1 LIKQKAFDKNLA
13 AIFGRKGR
21 VEAANYETDEC
32 NRRVSVREVCMFHIF
47 QGSIGDMEF
56 EFLSQRFIGVI
67 AIGVTV
73 DK

>member
-1 LIKQKAFDKNLA
+1 MAVSC
-13 AIFGRKGR
+13 RKGG

-56 EFLSQRFIGVI
+56 EFLSQRFIGIVAVGI
-67 AIGVTV
+67 AA
-73 DK
+73 DE